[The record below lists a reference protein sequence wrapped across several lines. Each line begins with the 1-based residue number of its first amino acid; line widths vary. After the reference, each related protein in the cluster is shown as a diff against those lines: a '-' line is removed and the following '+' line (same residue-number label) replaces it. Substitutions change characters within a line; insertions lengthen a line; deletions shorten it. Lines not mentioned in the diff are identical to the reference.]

1 MRVFVVVH
9 IWKDAEDHCDFI
21 DVSLKELEAYKLCNS
36 LNQRNEIGYYDVVV
50 KDCEF
55 K

>member
-9 IWKDAEDHCDFI
+9 IWKDTEDHCDFI

-36 LNQRNEIGYYDVVV
+36 LNQRNEKEIKGNSRAI
-50 KDCEF
+50 KTE
-55 K
+55 